1 MWPTPASASGS
12 PARPRATRS
21 TSRSSPGSP
30 ATRATPCPPRSWPP
44 SGSRWASCRRPPGRC
59 STARPSRA
67 TRSTPSWRLRGAGAG
82 GGGLLG
88 PRGGARP
95 GGGRLH
101 ESREA
106 LLDVLALL
114 PSERTPE
121 RLAVVAQ
128 TAGVEHLLGRHGD
141 ARRRLLAALEDAPQE
156 GRTALALEM
165 AAAGF
170 YAGDATAMR
179 DWSARASADAGGQDA
194 LRAGAEAI
202 GALGAQRTGD
212 PDAATV
218 LLDRALSVARA
229 MRQDGIVGRL
239 AITRARF
246 QQQRLHLG
254 EAMADVEVAE
264 EGARLQGVQAILHK
278 ALWTK
283 ALLHHDRGESTEAER
298 VAAEATELHDGLEPS
313 ALTRTGACAVA
324 AIHEDQD
331 PERCIREMTA
341 AGGAML
347 ADVDETW
354 RTWLLLVLV
363 RAGIATGR
371 HDEA

>member
-1 MWPTPASASGS
+1 MAEAL
-12 PARPRATRS
+12 ANA
-21 TSRSSPGSP
+21 
-30 ATRATPCPPRSWPP
+30 
-44 SGSRWASCRRPPGRC
+44 
-59 STARPSRA
+59 
-67 TRSTPSWRLRGAGAG
+67 
-82 GGGLLG
+82 
-88 PRGGARP
+88 
-95 GGGRLH
+95 GRLH

-170 YAGDATAMR
+170 YAGTRPRCATGAPAPPPTPAGR
-179 DWSARASADAGGQDA
+179 THCAPAPRRSARSAPSARATPTRRRVLLDRAIDRLARIDDPAFGAGLKGAVHVARAA
-194 LRAGAEAI
+194 LLAERFED
-202 GALGAQRTGD
+202 GY
-212 PDAATV
+212 AT
-218 LLDRALSVARA
+218 LDRALSVARA
-229 MRQDGIVGRL
+229 TRQDGILGRL

-264 EGARLQGVQAILHK
+264 EGARLQGVQSILHK

-283 ALLHHDRGESTEAER
+283 AILHHDRGEATEAER
-298 VAAEATELHDGLEPS
+298 VAAEAAELHDALEPS

-324 AIHEDQD
+324 AIHEEQD
-331 PERCIREMTA
+331 AERCIREMTA
-341 AGGAML
+341 AGGTDARGRRRDL
-347 ADVDETW
+347 ADLAAARARPRRHRRRPGRGVAGVG
-354 RTWLLLVLV
+354 R
-363 RAGIATGR
+363 RAGPPRDRDGAPRGHGPRDDRPGR
-371 HDEA
+371 ARARRRRR